1 MQKFAFVFKSRLLR
15 PVLILLI
22 VAGIVQILANA
33 WLISHQASTLEEEV
47 KAHLDISFEKQA
59 AAQNLVREEL
69 LAALETMKDESR
81 QQMGEQLTQQLEN
94 QSTTIAEK
102 RRELLVNN
110 TSVMAKMVGELSAPL
125 IWDQNIPRL
134 TEIVELLDAQ
144 EGIVLA
150 VFFDQ
155 YAERMTRYVDR
166 RDPLV
171 KQLISEGSGRGSVS
185 KALDAAQKNDR
196 IILIKSPI
204 APKGSIIGQLW
215 VGIDASRLA
224 EEQLAIK
231 QEFETTVAN
240 SQEAVAWVIN
250 QQSES
255 LRANYDSAMQAL
267 SEEVATENDIVIEQ
281 IDLQTSNLAQA
292 LVGSSALSTIL
303 LFLLTVAIIGISM
316 IVKINKLNQA
326 VWGLTEGEADLSQR
340 VNIPGNDELVHTAQ
354 GLNRFL
360 ERLQGLI
367 SNIKDSSQE
376 TGQQLSKQLAA
387 SRETAA
393 SIQSQK
399 TEVDHVSSS
408 VHEMSLSVQE
418 VTQNIQ
424 HTADG
429 VRQASAETDAT
440 AQLSGNA
447 RQSLDQ
453 MVLDIQKAGDVI
465 TSVNQNSQ
473 EIGTVL
479 TVIRTIAEQTNLLA
493 LNAAIEAARA
503 GESGRGFAVVADEVR
518 TLASRTQQSTEEIQD
533 IIDRLQRGSDD
544 AVAAMERASG
554 QVTDSMES
562 FSRADQQFEILNGLM
577 SSLQQKAIEIASASE
592 QQSVVAN
599 EISSNVNRIALAAD
613 ETAQAAHRSDKASQA
628 IREQVDVLEGQVNQ
642 FIV

>member
-15 PVLILLI
+15 PVLFLLLA
-22 VAGIVQILANA
+22 AGILQILASA
-33 WLISHQASTLEEEV
+33 WLISHQASELETEA
-47 KAHLDISFEKQA
+47 KAHLDTSFNKQA
-59 AAQNLVREEL
+59 TAQETVREEL
-69 LAALETMKDESR
+69 LGALDTMKRESR
-81 QQMGEQLTQQLEN
+81 QQMGEQLAQQLEN
-94 QSTTIAEK
+94 QSTAIGEK

-110 TSVMAKMVGELSAPL
+110 VSMMAKMVGELSAPL
-125 IWDQNIPRL
+125 IWDQNVPRL
-134 TEIVELLDAQ
+134 TEIVELMDTQ

-155 YAERMTRYVDR
+155 YDKRMTRYVDR

-171 KQLISEGSGRGSVS
+171 KQLISEGTGRGAVS
-185 KALDAAQKNDR
+185 KALDAAQKNNR
-196 IILIKSPI
+196 IILVKSPI
-204 APKGSIIGQLW
+204 APKGSVIGQLW
-215 VGIDASRLA
+215 IGIDASKLEA
-224 EEQLAIK
+224 EQLAIK

-255 LRANYDSAMQAL
+255 LSTNYDTSMQELAD
-267 SEEVATENDIVIEQ
+267 EVTTENNIVIEQ
-281 IDLQTSNLAQA
+281 INTQTSSLAQA
-292 LVGSSALSTIL
+292 LVGSSVLSTLL
-303 LFLLTVAIIGISM
+303 LFLLTVAIIGVSM
-316 IVKINKLNQA
+316 IMKINELNKA

-340 VNIPGNDELVHTAQ
+340 VNIPGNDELVHTAE

-376 TGQQLSKQLAA
+376 TSQQLSKQVAA

-399 TEVDHVSSS
+399 AEVEHVSSS

-429 VRQASAETDAT
+429 VRQASAETDTT

-447 RQSLDQ
+447 RQALDQ

-465 TSVNQNSQ
+465 NSVNQNSQ

-592 QQSVVAN
+592 QQSVVAS

-613 ETAQAAHRSDKASQA
+613 ETSQAADRSDQASQA
-628 IREQVDVLEGQVNQ
+628 ISEQVDALEGQVNQ
-642 FIV
+642 FVV

>member
-316 IVKINKLNQA
+316 IMKINKLNQA

-340 VNIPGNDELVHTAQ
+340 VDIPGNDELVHTAQ

>member
-1 MQKFAFVFKSRLLR
+1 MQKFAFFFKSRLLR
-15 PVLILLI
+15 PVLFLLLA
-22 VAGIVQILANA
+22 AGILQILASA
-33 WLISHQASTLEEEV
+33 WLISHQASELETETKV
-47 KAHLDISFEKQA
+47 HLDISFKKQA
-59 AAQNLVREEL
+59 TAQETVREEL
-69 LAALETMKDESR
+69 LGALNTMKRESR
-81 QQMGEQLTQQLEN
+81 QQMGEQLAQQLEN
-94 QSTTIAEK
+94 QSTAIGEK
-102 RRELLVNN
+102 RRELLVDNI
-110 TSVMAKMVGELSAPL
+110 SMMAKMVGELSAPL
-125 IWDQNIPRL
+125 IWDQNVPRL
-134 TEIVELLDAQ
+134 TEIVELMDAQ

-155 YAERMTRYVDR
+155 YEKRMTRYVDR
-166 RDPLV
+166 RDPFV
-171 KQLISEGSGRGSVS
+171 KQLISEGSGRGAVS
-185 KALDAAQKNDR
+185 KALEAAQKNDR
-196 IILIKSPI
+196 VILVKSPI
-204 APKGSIIGQLW
+204 APKGSVIGQLW
-215 VGIDASRLA
+215 IGIDASLLEA
-224 EEQLAIK
+224 EQQAIK

-250 QQSES
+250 QQSEGLS
-255 LRANYDSAMQAL
+255 ANYDASMQAL
-267 SEEVATENDIVIEQ
+267 SQEVSSQNDIVIEQ
-281 IDLQTSNLAQA
+281 INTQTSSLAQA
-292 LVGSSALSTIL
+292 LVGSNVLSTLL
-303 LFLLTVAIIGISM
+303 LFLLTVAIIGVSM
-316 IVKINKLNQA
+316 IMKINKLNEA
-326 VWGLTEGEADLSQR
+326 VWDLTEGEADLSQR
-340 VNIPGNDELVHTAQ
+340 VNIPGNDELVHTAE

-367 SNIKDSSQE
+367 SNIKNSSQE
-376 TGQQLSKQLAA
+376 TSQQLTKQVAA

-399 TEVDHVSSS
+399 TEVEHVSSS

-429 VRQASAETDAT
+429 VRQASAETDTT

-447 RQSLDQ
+447 RQALDQ
-453 MVLDIQKAGDVI
+453 MVLDIRKAGDVI
-465 TSVNQNSQ
+465 NSVNQNSQ
-473 EIGTVL
+473 EIDTVL

-544 AVAAMERASG
+544 AVSAMERASG

-592 QQSVVAN
+592 QQSAVAS

-613 ETAQAAHRSDKASQA
+613 ETAQAANRSDEASQA
-628 IREQVDVLEGQVNQ
+628 ISEQIDALEGQVNQ
-642 FIV
+642 FVV

>member
-1 MQKFAFVFKSRLLR
+1 MQKFAFFFKSRLLR
-15 PVLILLI
+15 PVLFLLLA
-22 VAGIVQILANA
+22 AGILQILASA
-33 WLISHQASTLEEEV
+33 WLISHQASELETETKV
-47 KAHLDISFEKQA
+47 HLDISFKKQA
-59 AAQNLVREEL
+59 TAQETVREEL
-69 LAALETMKDESR
+69 LGALNTMKRESR
-81 QQMGEQLTQQLEN
+81 QQMGEQLAQQLEN
-94 QSTTIAEK
+94 QSTAIGEK
-102 RRELLVNN
+102 RRELLVDNI
-110 TSVMAKMVGELSAPL
+110 SMMAKMVGELSAPL
-125 IWDQNIPRL
+125 IWDQNVPRL
-134 TEIVELLDAQ
+134 TEIVELMDAQ

-155 YAERMTRYVDR
+155 YEKRMTRYVDR
-166 RDPLV
+166 RDPFV
-171 KQLISEGSGRGSVS
+171 KQLISEGSGRGAVS
-185 KALDAAQKNDR
+185 KALEAAQKNDR
-196 IILIKSPI
+196 VILVKSPI
-204 APKGSIIGQLW
+204 APKGSVIGQLW
-215 VGIDASRLA
+215 IGIDASLLEA
-224 EEQLAIK
+224 EQQAIK

-250 QQSES
+250 QQSEGLS
-255 LRANYDSAMQAL
+255 ANYDASMQAL
-267 SEEVATENDIVIEQ
+267 AQEVSSQNDIVIEQ
-281 IDLQTSNLAQA
+281 INTQTSNLAQA
-292 LVGSSALSTIL
+292 LVGSNVLSTLL
-303 LFLLTVAIIGISM
+303 LFLLTVAIIGVSM
-316 IVKINKLNQA
+316 IMKINKLNEA
-326 VWGLTEGEADLSQR
+326 VWDLTEGEADLSQR
-340 VNIPGNDELVHTAQ
+340 VNIPGNDELVHTAE

-376 TGQQLSKQLAA
+376 TSQQLTKQVAA

-399 TEVDHVSSS
+399 AEVEHVSSS

-429 VRQASAETDAT
+429 VRQASAETDTT

-447 RQSLDQ
+447 RQALDQ
-453 MVLDIQKAGDVI
+453 MVLDIRKAGDVI
-465 TSVNQNSQ
+465 NSVNQNSQ
-473 EIGTVL
+473 EIDTVL

-544 AVAAMERASG
+544 AVSAMERASG

-592 QQSVVAN
+592 QQSAVAS

-613 ETAQAAHRSDKASQA
+613 ETAQAANRSDEASQA
-628 IREQVDVLEGQVNQ
+628 ISEQIDALEGQVNQ
-642 FIV
+642 FVV